1 MNYGHWKRRM
11 ETGRRKSRK
20 RSIEWVLPSTWTKR
34 TSWQLWVLIQGS
46 TWSRPSFTSSRS
58 FTEEERGEWSFVQ
71 LDLLQQLNLVN
82 RHWYRRTTTW
92 RYKKRTPRPRWSLRK
107 RKSRREM
114 AKSKSWLI
122 VRSLSLYKFQPNRPL
137 ISIPLSIE
145 LEVTSARSAT
155 AANAQVA
162 EEKAALEKRVHKLSM
177 ELQQAQLELEKE
189 KESRSSA
196 VLADSTNGKASAA
209 SKIARP
215 VRSRFLITS
224 WS

>member
-1 MNYGHWKRRM
+1 M
-11 ETGRRKSRK
+11 
-20 RSIEWVLPSTWTKR
+20 
-34 TSWQLWVLIQGS
+34 
-46 TWSRPSFTSSRS
+46 
-58 FTEEERGEWSFVQ
+58 
-71 LDLLQQLNLVN
+71 
-82 RHWYRRTTTW
+82 
-92 RYKKRTPRPRWSLRK
+92 
-107 RKSRREM
+107 
-114 AKSKSWLI
+114 
-122 VRSLSLYKFQPNRPL
+122 
-137 ISIPLSIE
+137 
-145 LEVTSARSAT
+145 TSARSAT

-224 WS
+224 